1 MKGKDLDYFAAL
13 YDVAKVV
20 NASLEPSKVME
31 KIVKGV
37 VKAMQVKACSL
48 RLLDVRGKKL
58 LMGSSAG
65 LSEAYIKKGPILVEG
80 SGLDQKV
87 LQGKTIFLKDARTD
101 KNFQYGAKAAAE
113 GIKSVL
119 AVPLKIEKKAVGVMR
134 AYTDR
139 VREFTPQEIKF
150 LEAVAN
156 LSAIALDNARLHK
169 RLQTRFNLMSELKDR
184 IDDN

>member
-1 MKGKDLDYFAAL
+1 MKRNDLDYFTAF
-13 YDVAKVV
+13 YEVAKVV
-20 NASLEPSKVME
+20 NASLDPSKVME
-31 KIVKGV
+31 KIVKSV
-37 VKAMQVKACSL
+37 VKAMKVKACSL

-58 LMGSSAG
+58 LMGASSG
-65 LSEAYIKKGPILVEG
+65 LSDSYIKKGPILVED

-101 KNFQYGAKAAAE
+101 KNFQYGSKAAAE
-113 GIKSVL
+113 GIKSGL
-119 AVPLKIEKKAVGVMR
+119 AVPLEIEKKVVGVMR

-139 VREFTPQEIKF
+139 IREFSPEEIKF

-156 LSAIALDNARLHK
+156 VSAIALDNASLHK
-169 RLQTRFNLMSELKDR
+169 RLQTRIALMAELKDR